1 MATYGTRSEQD
12 RLGKRD
18 VNRSRS
24 SRRSEGESLVVVN
37 VGRNLLR
44 LYWAG
49 LLNST
54 VCAGGFFFLR
64 GRISQ
69 GVRGATCCARN
80 TRKISKCGTIPG
92 KFGCVCVCRSGC
104 CDKGY
109 YPSLNTEEKIF
120 ETGRSVRG
128 RASMKMGL
136 DFNGMA
142 VTLKWARRII

>member
-54 VCAGGFFFLR
+54 VCAGGFFSCVDGSLK
-64 GRISQ
+64 GYAVQ
-69 GVRGATCCARN
+69 HVVRA
-80 TRKISKCGTIPG
+80 IPG
-92 KFGCVCVCRSGC
+92 RYQNVERFSGSMAVCVYV
-104 CDKGY
+104 D
-109 YPSLNTEEKIF
+109 
-120 ETGRSVRG
+120 
-128 RASMKMGL
+128 RAV
-136 DFNGMA
+136 
-142 VTLKWARRII
+142 VTRDITRR